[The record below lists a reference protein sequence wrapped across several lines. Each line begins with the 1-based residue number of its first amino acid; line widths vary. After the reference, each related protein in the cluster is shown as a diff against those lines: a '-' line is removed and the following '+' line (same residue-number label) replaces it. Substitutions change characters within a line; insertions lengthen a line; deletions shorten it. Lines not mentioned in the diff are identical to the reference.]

1 MGTFHRAFLQAH
13 ATQNPPFLCYNSF
26 IMTTKEISLCKNFHC
41 LGPACP
47 RNCCRGWH
55 IPVDDATV
63 DRYKSLPGTEGRS
76 VRSFLTRRRG
86 LIVFRRIFG
95 TCPFLN
101 SDRLCQFQANGAPE
115 LMPLVCRYYPR
126 EIITY
131 SDYTEITLSLSCIS
145 AARLF
150 VERPERNAWADA
162 PGAEPFWDVANDDAD
177 FLAFLLKDREKIQD
191 YIWREDLSLEQ
202 IWAGLYAYIVQEH
215 AAIMRDRL
223 EDLAEIELEDG
234 REESGSEKTAA
245 AGTYE
250 AGPAGDDGEGGRVGP
265 APNLAF
271 FPITVLDRMIL
282 NHIDYGMLLL
292 REPKFASLIMKYNKL
307 FKGLFVDTADE
318 EFSDAV
324 KRMMERNPGFAK
336 KYRAYFSYNIDQ
348 LYLKAYENYF
358 VLRQFLFAILYTEL
372 YMLFELVAYETD
384 GTDGIL
390 STERQ
395 AEILCLTETCVRHN
409 PDLTQNL
416 YNVIRQDFL

>member
-1 MGTFHRAFLQAH
+1 
-13 ATQNPPFLCYNSF
+13 
-26 IMTTKEISLCKNFHC
+26 MTTKEISLCKNFHC

-202 IWAGLYAYIVQEH
+202 IWAGLYAYIAQEH

-318 EFSDAV
+318 EFSEAV
-324 KRMMERNPGFAK
+324 SLCHPLYGALYALRTGGLRNGRNRWNSVHGTAGGNPLPDRDLRPPQSGPDPEPLQCHPPGLSLTWSRLARF
-336 KYRAYFSYNIDQ
+336 Q
-348 LYLKAYENYF
+348 E
-358 VLRQFLFAILYTEL
+358 QFP
-372 YMLFELVAYETD
+372 
-384 GTDGIL
+384 G
-390 STERQ
+390 
-395 AEILCLTETCVRHN
+395 
-409 PDLTQNL
+409 
-416 YNVIRQDFL
+416 